1 MKRSYLCVTAVVLL
15 VAAMTPVWAGGGQE
29 DRSDSLQIVATTQ
42 IVGDVVANVV
52 GDRAE
57 VIVLMDEGQNPH
69 AYQATVSDLRAIEDA
84 DLVFVNGFNM
94 EESLLG
100 DLEPAAGDRMIVVSD
115 GIEPLEGE
123 HHHHHDEDDHHH
135 DEDDDHHHDDEDDH
149 HHDED
154 EDHHHDEDDD
164 HHHDDEDDHHHDE
177 DEDHHHDEDGLAA
190 DPHVWTD
197 PNNVAVWVDNIAAA
211 LASVDRANA
220 ETYEANAA
228 AYRSELAAIDEEIR
242 AAVADF
248 ASRDLVVDHDAF
260 AYFAQTYDFEVVATI
275 IPGMN
280 DAADP
285 SARDIAEVVETLR
298 EHEAPA
304 IFVGQQASPA
314 LQRLAQVVSDEV
326 GRPVAILPVLTGTLA
341 PAGEPGDTYLGYLRY
356 NLDQFTLGL
365 AN

>member
-1 MKRSYLCVTAVVLL
+1 MKRFHLYLTVFVLL
-15 VAAMTPVWAGGGQE
+15 VAAVTPAWAGGGQE
-29 DRSDSLQIVATTQ
+29 SSSDSLQVVATTQ
-42 IVGDVVANVV
+42 IVGDVVRNIV

-69 AYQATVSDLRAIEDA
+69 AYQATVSDLRAIEDS

-135 DEDDDHHHDDEDDH
+135 DEDDHHH
-149 HHDED
+149 
-154 EDHHHDEDDD
+154 
-164 HHHDDEDDHHHDE
+164 DEDDHHHDE

-197 PNNVAVWVDNIAAA
+197 PNNVAIWVDNIAAA
-211 LASVDRANA
+211 LASVDAANA
-220 ETYEANAA
+220 EIYEANAA
-228 AYRSELAAIDEEIR
+228 AYRSELAVIDGEIR
-242 AAVADF
+242 TAVGDF

-260 AYFAQTYDFEVVATI
+260 AYFAQTYGFEVVATI
-275 IPGMN
+275 IPGMS
-280 DAADP
+280 DAAEP

-326 GRPVAILPVLTGTLA
+326 GRPIAILPVLTGTLA

-356 NLDQFTLGL
+356 NLAQFTLGL